1 MIKKWI
7 CSWSCCEWNR
17 IIWSVCSFLKV
28 SVFGRMATP
37 SVHIE
42 DVEGRP
48 AAFIPAPHKQLHIW
62 AGRDASGEQRGGWG
76 LTARRVN
83 ERGPEG
89 DGSRQAPV
97 VLLAAFRSRL
107 WFLFEKFQVFLF
119 LLNLFFCFCF
129 FCFPVL
135 ALRYRSLLL
144 LITSREKIR
153 SILYS
158 LKLHRWPFSLYRGFK
173 QKPDKYQAENLPT
186 KIILFAI
193 CRHALYHMQE
203 ICFCRDL
210 SSHISLSVSMFS
222 ICFVVCVYVR
232 LCKHLQ
238 AYRFIMCGDI
248 GRHISKA

>member
-62 AGRDASGEQRGGWG
+62 AGRDAPGEQRGGWG

-97 VLLAAFRSRL
+97 VLLAAFRSML

-119 LLNLFFCFCF
+119 LLNLFFLFSCSCTSLSFT
-129 FCFPVL
+129 
-135 ALRYRSLLL
+135 ALTDYVK
-144 LITSREKIR
+144 RENKE
-153 SILYS
+153 
-158 LKLHRWPFSLYRGFK
+158 HF
-173 QKPDKYQAENLPT
+173 
-186 KIILFAI
+186 LFA
-193 CRHALYHMQE
+193 
-203 ICFCRDL
+203 
-210 SSHISLSVSMFS
+210 
-222 ICFVVCVYVR
+222 
-232 LCKHLQ
+232 
-238 AYRFIMCGDI
+238 
-248 GRHISKA
+248 